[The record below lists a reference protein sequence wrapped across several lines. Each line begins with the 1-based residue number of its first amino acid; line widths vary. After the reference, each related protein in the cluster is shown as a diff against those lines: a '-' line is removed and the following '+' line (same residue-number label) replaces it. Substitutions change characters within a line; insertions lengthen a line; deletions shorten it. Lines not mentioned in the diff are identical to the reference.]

1 MWCSVLMC
9 CFEQMNEF
17 SYFSLWTVCVC
28 STGYRYVC
36 VHVRTHVQ
44 ACIHIVRVI
53 CSVWDYDMN
62 LLSQKWV
69 FEIL

>member
-1 MWCSVLMC
+1 LDGG
-9 CFEQMNEF
+9 
-17 SYFSLWTVCVC
+17 VCV
-28 STGYRYVC
+28 RAHAPMHVC